1 MGIMQRLLNDPR
13 IKDASFHNNS
23 TYPENLLHAVCYRD
37 RRDDHKIV
45 ELLLKHALKKGI
57 DVDPIDR
64 YGRTPTHFAF
74 GYEYDHLEVYNNDHT
89 LSHDH
94 NSENPDPHQNGN
106 TPMQMS
112 IKP

>member
-1 MGIMQRLLNDPR
+1 MGSYIFPTQCH
-13 IKDASFHNNS
+13 ASFHNNS

-45 ELLLKHALKKGI
+45 KLLLKHALKKGI
-57 DVDPIDR
+57 DVDTIDR

-94 NSENPDPHQNGN
+94 NSEYPDPHPIVCLGES
-106 TPMQMS
+106 TKGR
-112 IKP
+112 KPLSL

>member
-1 MGIMQRLLNDPR
+1 MHEALRNKYLPLDELVLIVVVV
-13 IKDASFHNNS
+13 S
-23 TYPENLLHAVCYRD
+23 TC

-45 ELLLKHALKKGI
+45 KLLLKHALKKGI
-57 DVDPIDR
+57 DVDTIDR

-74 GYEYDHLEVYNNDHT
+74 GYEYDLEVYNNDHT

-94 NSENPDPHQNGN
+94 NSEYPDPHQNGK